1 MAAVM
6 LDHIRMK
13 RESKSFT
20 DSLHAVLTAAN
31 LFDGPKYR
39 LSGLSGMAFKL
50 SVHRKLLP
58 LSVTAYGQWGDE
70 HRPAV
75 DRLGIFTQAD
85 AGRTR
90 HPTFLY
96 FQQAAV
102 RQVKTELDQGRGV
115 IYWIPEFGVIH
126 GYDDDDEVFYIRNG
140 WSDESEIVLYDNFG
154 LNVTP
159 FWYVQTVGGK
169 VDLPMHD
176 QIVES
181 LRAAVL
187 EWNTPYKTLP
197 DREIGSGRLAY
208 TYWLGALDAGDYDE
222 FGAVYILQ
230 SYVTAKREIRDYLRE
245 AATFLPVIGGIAE
258 QSTRIAGL
266 AEEGAHCIDH
276 CGKSPV
282 IDRKKVAEL
291 QKLLRQAL
299 SLEEGFIKEIEAF
312 LAGCKGPEKE
322 AVPRWGTCSPR

>member
-1 MAAVM
+1 MASVM

-50 SVHRKLLP
+50 SVHRQLLP

-75 DRLGIFTQAD
+75 DRLGIFTQSD
-85 AGRTR
+85 GGRTR
-90 HPTFLY
+90 HPTFRCY
-96 FQQAAV
+96 QQAAV
-102 RQVKTELDQGRGV
+102 RQVKRELDQGRGV

-126 GYDDDDEVFYIRNG
+126 GYDDEDEVFYIRNG
-140 WSDESEIVLYDNFG
+140 WSEASEIVLYDNFG

-159 FWYVQTVGGK
+159 FWSTQTVGGQ
-169 VDLPMHD
+169 VHIPLHE

-181 LRAAVL
+181 LRVAVQ

-197 DREIGSGRLAY
+197 DRDIGSGRLAY
-208 TYWLGALDAGDYDE
+208 RYWLDALEAGDYDE

-230 SYVTAKREIRDYLRE
+230 SYATAKSEIRDYMHE
-245 AATFLPVIGGIAE
+245 AAASIAE
-258 QSTRIAGL
+258 LGVIAELSTRIAD
-266 AEEGAHCIDH
+266 AADEAARCIDH
-276 CGKSPV
+276 RGKCPKL
-282 IDRKKVAEL
+282 DRDKLAEL
-291 QKLLRQAL
+291 QKALRQAL
-299 SLEEGFIKEIEAF
+299 AVEERFAQEAETF
-312 LAGCKGPEKE
+312 LASRE
-322 AVPRWGTCSPR
+322 AGRTIVPRWGSCSPR